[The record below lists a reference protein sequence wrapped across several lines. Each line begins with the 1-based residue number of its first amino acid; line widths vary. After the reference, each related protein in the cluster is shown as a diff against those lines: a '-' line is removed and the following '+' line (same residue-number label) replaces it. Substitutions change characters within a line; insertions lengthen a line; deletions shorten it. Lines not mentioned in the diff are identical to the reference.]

1 MRKTMPVAR
10 RVFGEG
16 HDVTLRMRLNYAAS
30 LWVPYGATLGDLR
43 EAVTI
48 LLEIYRTAR
57 RVFGDAHPLTKGI
70 EGDLRF
76 ARGFLDRERE
86 TRLRNFASFLRPNGH
101 NYL

>member
-1 MRKTMPVAR
+1 MCTVP
-10 RVFGEG
+10 
-16 HDVTLRMRLNYAAS
+16 S

-70 EGDLRF
+70 EGDLRSAERVS
-76 ARGFLDRERE
+76 ARAALADAERE

-101 NYL
+101 EYL

>member
-1 MRKTMPVAR
+1 MPVAR

-16 HDVTLRMRLNYAAS
+16 HEVTLRMRLIYAGS
-30 LWVPYGATLGDLR
+30 LYVPYGATLGDLR

-57 RVFGDAHPLTKGI
+57 RVFGDAHPLTKVI
-70 EGDLRF
+70 EGDLRS